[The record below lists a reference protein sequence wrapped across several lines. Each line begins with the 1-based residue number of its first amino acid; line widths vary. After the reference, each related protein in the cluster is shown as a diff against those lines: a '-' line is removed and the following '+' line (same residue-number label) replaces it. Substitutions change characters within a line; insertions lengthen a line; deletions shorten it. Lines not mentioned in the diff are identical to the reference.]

1 MSQIGDKRI
10 MKTKQQNDV
19 RSFLKRAKNDSQLRE
34 RLQQIKQPTGPK
46 RLAEVVRIAT
56 ESGYNFSQAEYEEAA
71 RAQLA
76 LKSPATC
83 NFTEEQ
89 IASVAGCMN

>member
-1 MSQIGDKRI
+1 
-10 MKTKQQNDV
+10 MKTKQNDV
-19 RSFLKRAKNDSQLRE
+19 QSFLKRAKNDSQLRE
-34 RLQQIKQPTGPK
+34 RLQQITGPK
-46 RLAEVVRIAT
+46 RLTEIVRIAT

-76 LKSPATC
+76 SKSPTTC
-83 NFTEEQ
+83 TFTEEQ

>member
-1 MSQIGDKRI
+1 
-10 MKTKQQNDV
+10 MKTKQNNVQ
-19 RSFLKRAKNDSQLRE
+19 SFLKRAKNDSQLRE
-34 RLQQIKQPTGPK
+34 RLQQIKQTTSPK
-46 RLAEVVRIAT
+46 RLAEIVRIAT

-76 LKSPATC
+76 SKSPSTG